1 MHAYSKNKC
10 TAYMHVHTHECS
22 VIILH
27 CIAKDKAQ
35 TGKKNFIWTVPVCH
49 FLCKAEVENGNVKC
63 ARIFRR

>member
-35 TGKKNFIWTVPVCH
+35 TGKETLYGQCLSV
-49 FLCKAEVENGNVKC
+49 
-63 ARIFRR
+63 IFFAKQKLRMGM